1 MGLCICDGEIQL
13 LAAIKSFS
21 YSYHISWLDWVT
33 SVLMEKKEL
42 LCDVACST
50 MGCLTDLHFTTL
62 GCLKKGS
69 VLGLLVRTLEC
80 WHALM
85 SMLDFLFQKS
95 LGTFSIACFFFL
107 FFFKSFSF
115 ILLLLLP
122 VPYNGQAKNHFID
135 SIFKVCQAQFGL
147 KLLAKNKQTKKQTNN
162 KKKRAR
168 MQLRWLDRT
177 RLSPQRLEFVSCM
190 WPR

>member
-1 MGLCICDGEIQL
+1 
-13 LAAIKSFS
+13 
-21 YSYHISWLDWVT
+21 
-33 SVLMEKKEL
+33 
-42 LCDVACST
+42 
-50 MGCLTDLHFTTL
+50 
-62 GCLKKGS
+62 
-69 VLGLLVRTLEC
+69 
-80 WHALM
+80 M

-107 FFFKSFSF
+107 FFFKAFPS

-162 KKKRAR
+162 KKKKSQDAVKVAGSY
-168 MQLRWLDRT
+168 QTFPTEIGVCVLYVT
-177 RLSPQRLEFVSCM
+177 
-190 WPR
+190 